1 MQLKEIKQPEACIIN
16 QNDLFQILPFNYS
29 QIQVSKEQRPVG
41 FRFYKN
47 TLTIAAKLRDKEII
61 VCGEDEN
68 NEIAVSKA
76 ISELIERSALIELAA
91 HNPEIHKT
99 SNGWAAHFDQE
110 TAELNAVLEIAERD
124 GVLAQWYSQT
134 PFIEIDVQTL
144 PQNIT
149 SWVKTELAVS
159 EFPIFKVLLSTK
171 GIGPSVTCV
180 FMNSSGFGVCGHS
193 SKLELSQSIENAI
206 GEACRAAH
214 LTLRNAHYRDSEV
227 LKNGG
232 EKKINPGAHVV
243 YYAYHEAFPEWMF
256 SQKISWLSGQKLWN
270 ERMTR
275 LMSSRHNFKIK
286 TVMTTPL
293 FVSYAKHPQAFE
305 LFWGSSAPMRALN
318 SSAAYRLN
326 NKEINLKPHLIS

>member
-1 MQLKEIKQPEACIIN
+1 MQLKEIKQPEASIID
-16 QNDLFQILPFNYS
+16 QTDLFQILPFSYKH
-29 QIQVSKEQRPVG
+29 IQVSKEQRPVG

-47 TLTIAAKLRDKEII
+47 TMTISAKLRDKEVI

-91 HNPEIHKT
+91 NNPEIHKT

-110 TAELNAVLEIAERD
+110 TAELNAVLEIVERD

-134 PFIEIDVQTL
+134 PFVEIDVHTL

-149 SWVKTELAVS
+149 SWVKAELAVS
-159 EFPIFKVLLSTK
+159 EFPIFKVLLSIK

-193 SKLELSQSIENAI
+193 SKLELSDAIENAV

-214 LTLRNAHYRDSEV
+214 LTLRNAHYRDSEI
-227 LKNGG
+227 LKNGV
-232 EKKINPGAHVV
+232 EKKINPGAHAV

-256 SQKISWLSGQKLWN
+256 GQTISWFIGRKLWSDQI
-270 ERMTR
+270 TQ
-275 LMSSRHNFKIK
+275 LMSSIHNFKIE

-305 LFWGSSAPMRALN
+305 LLWGSSAPMRALN
-318 SSAAYRLN
+318 SGAAYRLN
-326 NKEINLKPHLIS
+326 NKEINFKPHLIS